1 MLIFKCLNIAEKYPA
16 LPGGKFTAGGRE
28 AEAAV
33 EEADM
38 EAMVAELSEEDQ
50 AAFRDFQARDAA
62 NTERAETSWGRRSFA
77 HRITHPDSTNPTYM
91 FATKTDYNDSQLAE
105 WEDVVAPRL
114 RATRERWAELDIASA
129 SDEALL
135 EAMRDMCMEEGYYW
149 SCNSSRTFG
158 VGKSTDDHLQ
168 VFLSETLPDHNFISG
183 QFLSGITDPDGNES
197 KTMTANRDLFEI
209 AKLVRL
215 DEELTYT
222 VIVTPSRFLMAAL
235 RANPDAGAVV
245 AAIDQYL
252 RTYGHQGYSMVR
264 PNTFFFSSILPCGN

>member
-1 MLIFKCLNIAEKYPA
+1 
-16 LPGGKFTAGGRE
+16 
-28 AEAAV
+28 
-33 EEADM
+33 
-38 EAMVAELSEEDQ
+38 
-50 AAFRDFQARDAA
+50 
-62 NTERAETSWGRRSFA
+62 
-77 HRITHPDSTNPTYM
+77 
-91 FATKTDYNDSQLAE
+91 
-105 WEDVVAPRL
+105 
-114 RATRERWAELDIASA
+114 
-129 SDEALL
+129 
-135 EAMRDMCMEEGYYW
+135 MEEGYYW

-215 DEELTYT
+215 DEELAYT

-235 RANPDAGAVV
+235 RATPDAGAVV

-264 PNTFFFSSILPCGN
+264 PKPLLPIETSKVYSYSTKTLLVQQDFVEPTQVEDPSALFATLKAMVADSDYDPAHQGVRAAAIREEKFADVVSLLDEMQFWQFR

>member
-1 MLIFKCLNIAEKYPA
+1 MHSSK
-16 LPGGKFTAGGRE
+16 
-28 AEAAV
+28 
-33 EEADM
+33 
-38 EAMVAELSEEDQ
+38 
-50 AAFRDFQARDAA
+50 
-62 NTERAETSWGRRSFA
+62 
-77 HRITHPDSTNPTYM
+77 
-91 FATKTDYNDSQLAE
+91 
-105 WEDVVAPRL
+105 
-114 RATRERWAELDIASA
+114 SA
-129 SDEALL
+129 SNIVAD
-135 EAMRDMCMEEGYYW
+135 RCMEEGYYW

-215 DEELTYT
+215 DEELAYT

-264 PNTFFFSSILPCGN
+264 PNSFFF